1 MMFNSISTQAKNLV
15 NLATK
20 SKQNSK
26 TKVVTI
32 TSGKGGVGKS
42 TFTANIAY
50 LLGDLGYKVAV
61 LDADIGLANLQ
72 VLFNIKPER
81 TFFDYIEGKIENIED
96 VFTQTEY
103 NNITLIA
110 GKSGY
115 EYSSKASSFVF
126 TQIVESILELDK
138 FDILLIDTG
147 AGLNEYVKEFLDISP
162 NILAVTTTDPS
173 ALTDVYALMKMV
185 STYKESLLLVFN
197 HTKNYQTGS
206 TITESIKNLAQKN
219 RLNSNFMLKYIGSVS
234 MSQNI
239 ATTGR
244 LRKLF
249 SKEFGDDQT
258 TLELRLVVDN
268 LLNNLRV

>member
-1 MMFNSISTQAKNLV
+1 
-15 NLATK
+15 
-20 SKQNSK
+20 
-26 TKVVTI
+26 
-32 TSGKGGVGKS
+32 
-42 TFTANIAY
+42 
-50 LLGDLGYKVAV
+50 
-61 LDADIGLANLQ
+61 
-72 VLFNIKPER
+72 
-81 TFFDYIEGKIENIED
+81 
-96 VFTQTEY
+96 
-103 NNITLIA
+103 
-110 GKSGY
+110 
-115 EYSSKASSFVF
+115 
-126 TQIVESILELDK
+126 
-138 FDILLIDTG
+138 
-147 AGLNEYVKEFLDISP
+147 
-162 NILAVTTTDPS
+162 LAVTTTDTS

-185 STYKESLLLVFN
+185 STYKESLLLTFN